1 MGTGVSVFIT
11 AFFFIAGFVL
21 GLVYKKIIQKRK
33 IRQHVYTKVKEYQSK
48 HFADMDII
56 KDIPL
61 QLRNTNP
68 DLSSVDDGV
77 EEHSEK
83 EFVIPK
89 DFGNEPESFVVND
102 YTNKISDDLQ
112 ENVEENPESNPE
124 SHFDGKPVKTI
135 QTEEEQEIL
144 DKEMDA
150 NTLPVKNEIEKYIN
164 E

>member
-1 MGTGVSVFIT
+1 
-11 AFFFIAGFVL
+11 
-21 GLVYKKIIQKRK
+21 
-33 IRQHVYTKVKEYQSK
+33 
-48 HFADMDII
+48 MDII

-61 QLRNTNP
+61 QLCNTNP

-150 NTLPVKNEIEKYIN
+150 NTIPVKNEIEKYIN